1 MEGENKKLTS
11 LLKDERRYMIDG
23 NNRFYEKNCSQN
35 KEKLLKI
42 KNTITETNTMGEG
55 LEGKSR
61 KVGKEN

>member
-11 LLKDERRYMIDG
+11 LLKDERRYMIDE

-42 KNTITETNTMGEG
+42 KNTITEKSAMG
-55 LEGKSR
+55 KDW
-61 KVGKEN
+61 KVNQER